1 MKYGKFANYPSEAP
15 KAKNQTTP
23 GPTHTKTNR
32 ILSHNKHSKTKL
44 YI

>member
-23 GPTHTKTNR
+23 GPAHHQNSIDLKQ
-32 ILSHNKHSKTKL
+32 SKHSKTKT
-44 YI
+44 

>member
-23 GPTHTKTNR
+23 GPTHKKRNA
-32 ILSHNKHSKTKL
+32 ILKQTKHSKTK
-44 YI
+44 I